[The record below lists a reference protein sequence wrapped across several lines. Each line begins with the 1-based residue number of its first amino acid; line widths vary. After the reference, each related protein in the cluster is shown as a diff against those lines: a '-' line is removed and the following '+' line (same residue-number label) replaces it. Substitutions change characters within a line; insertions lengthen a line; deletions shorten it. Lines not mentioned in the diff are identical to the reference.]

1 MAWQEVVACCCVVIN
16 RELLFFLLGLITQGS
31 RPDRDKS
38 RSDRLMVEEDLR
50 DAGMKT
56 WTIMDP
62 KKWLECDVLQSYGLL
77 LQSCFFDIKIKKKI
91 T

>member
-1 MAWQEVVACCCVVIN
+1 MVACCCVVIN
-16 RELLFFLLGLITQGS
+16 RELPFFHLGLITQGS

-50 DAGMKT
+50 DAGVKT

-62 KKWLECDVLQSYGLL
+62 RNGLSVT
-77 LQSCFFDIKIKKKI
+77 SCRVMAYYCNFVFWTLK
-91 T
+91 